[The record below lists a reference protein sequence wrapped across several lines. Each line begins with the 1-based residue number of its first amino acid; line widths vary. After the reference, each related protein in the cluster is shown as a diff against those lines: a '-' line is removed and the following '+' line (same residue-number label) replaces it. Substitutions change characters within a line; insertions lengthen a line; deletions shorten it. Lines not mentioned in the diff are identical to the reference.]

1 MFALALR
8 LIEHE
13 TEQEAFDQLYTRY
26 RGLAFWVAKGYHL
39 SDSDAED
46 AVQDAFF
53 ALAENFS
60 KYFSQKCPNWK
71 SLIVTIVKNKA
82 IDIWR
87 QNQRRAGETFDEAI
101 HSQSKETLPEEFWG
115 ESPLT
120 RCILRLPE
128 RDQLFLRLRRARV
141 FQPGDGPPHGN
152 ELGGGAEAGAA
163 HPGTSGTAL
172 SRGGTFMI
180 SDERLK
186 QAVHEAAEALDR
198 SLPDPEACTYE
209 PLSLIHI

>member
-87 QNQRRAGETFDEAI
+87 QN
-101 HSQSKETLPEEFWG
+101 
-115 ESPLT
+115 
-120 RCILRLPE
+120 
-128 RDQLFLRLRRARV
+128 
-141 FQPGDGPPHGN
+141 
-152 ELGGGAEAGAA
+152 
-163 HPGTSGTAL
+163 
-172 SRGGTFMI
+172 
-180 SDERLK
+180 
-186 QAVHEAAEALDR
+186 
-198 SLPDPEACTYE
+198 
-209 PLSLIHI
+209 

>member
-60 KYFSQKCPNWK
+60 KYFSKPF
-71 SLIVTIVKNKA
+71 TA
-82 IDIWR
+82 
-87 QNQRRAGETFDEAI
+87 
-101 HSQSKETLPEEFWG
+101 
-115 ESPLT
+115 
-120 RCILRLPE
+120 
-128 RDQLFLRLRRARV
+128 RARRPCQRN
-141 FQPGDGPPHGN
+141 F
-152 ELGGGAEAGAA
+152 GGKA
-163 HPGTSGTAL
+163 P
-172 SRGGTFMI
+172 
-180 SDERLK
+180 
-186 QAVHEAAEALDR
+186 
-198 SLPDPEACTYE
+198 
-209 PLSLIHI
+209 

>member
-39 SDSDAED
+39 SDADAED

-87 QNQRRAGETFDEAI
+87 QNQRRVGR
-101 HSQSKETLPEEFWG
+101 
-115 ESPLT
+115 PLT
-120 RCILRLPE
+120 KP
-128 RDQLFLRLRRARV
+128 FTARARR
-141 FQPGDGPPHGN
+141 PCRRN
-152 ELGGGAEAGAA
+152 LGGKA
-163 HPGTSGTAL
+163 P
-172 SRGGTFMI
+172 
-180 SDERLK
+180 
-186 QAVHEAAEALDR
+186 
-198 SLPDPEACTYE
+198 
-209 PLSLIHI
+209 

>member
-60 KYFSQKCPNWK
+60 KYFAKVSQLEV
-71 SLIVTIVKNKA
+71 SH
-82 IDIWR
+82 R
-87 QNQRRAGETFDEAI
+87 YYSEE
-101 HSQSKETLPEEFWG
+101 QSYRHLAAEPA
-115 ESPLT
+115 P
-120 RCILRLPE
+120 
-128 RDQLFLRLRRARV
+128 
-141 FQPGDGPPHGN
+141 
-152 ELGGGAEAGAA
+152 GGGD
-163 HPGTSGTAL
+163 L
-172 SRGGTFMI
+172 
-180 SDERLK
+180 
-186 QAVHEAAEALDR
+186 
-198 SLPDPEACTYE
+198 
-209 PLSLIHI
+209 